1 MFIKKNIF
9 KKIDKRF
16 LSLKAS
22 LEIPKTSSRIENF
35 RNKLNTEKSNI
46 LTDTFGRHHTYL
58 RISLTEKCNLRCVYC
73 MPAEGVKLTNNNDIL
88 KTDEIIRISK
98 LFVKNGVKKIRL
110 TGGEPTV
117 RRDIIQIIKDL
128 KNIKGLDS
136 VGITTNGLTLTR
148 QLPSLINAGID
159 ALNISL
165 DTLKKERFEILTRR
179 QGWNRVMSAIDLAIQ
194 LKFSPIKIN
203 CVVMKN
209 FNDDEIIDFVNFTK
223 NHPVDIR
230 FIEYMPFFGNNWE
243 KYKMLSFNEMKCII
257 KNKYPDFCSINNDD
271 YNSTSKG
278 YHVPGFNGTI
288 GFITSMSEHFCYSCN
303 RLRITADGNLKVC
316 LFEGKSEISLK
327 NYMRNG
333 ATDEELEDIINTAVL
348 KKKKQHAGMSN
359 LKEMDNRPMI
369 LIGG

>member
-1 MFIKKNIF
+1 MFIGKSIF
-9 KKIDKRF
+9 RKIDKRY
-16 LSLKAS
+16 LSSKAS
-22 LEIPKTSSRIENF
+22 LIKPKITPRIENF
-35 RNKLNTEKSNI
+35 RNKLKLDNTKI
-46 LTDTFGRHHTYL
+46 LTDSFGRHHTYL

-73 MPAEGVKLTNNNDIL
+73 MPAEGVKLTKN
-88 KTDEIIRISK
+88 DEILTIDEILRISK

-117 RRDIIQIIKDL
+117 RRDIIQIIKEL

-159 ALNISL
+159 GLNISL
-165 DTLKKERFEILTRR
+165 DTLKKERFDVLTRR
-179 QGWNRVMSAIDLAIQ
+179 QGWNRVMSSIDLAIQ

-209 FNDDEIIDFVNFTK
+209 FNDDEIIDFVDFTR
-223 NHPVDIR
+223 NHPVDVR

-243 KYKMLSFNEMKCII
+243 KYKMLSFNEMKNII
-257 KNKYPDFCSINNDD
+257 RNKYPNFCSIKNDD
-271 YNSTSKG
+271 NSTSKG
-278 YHVPGFNGTI
+278 YCVPGFEGTV

-333 ATDEELEDIINTAVL
+333 ASDEELEEIINIAVL
-348 KKKKQHAGMSN
+348 KKKKKHAGMSN
-359 LKEMDNRPMI
+359 LKEMENRPMI